1 MIGEPQGGGE
11 EKEGS
16 CTRDTIVNS
25 DFLYD
30 IVEYVIDNVTIA
42 EAVGLANPLII
53 TDLDTTGVV
62 AGFGITITN
71 LYSTGDP
78 VRGDPEAAD

>member
-1 MIGEPQGGGE
+1 MSI
-11 EKEGS
+11 KK
-16 CTRDTIVNS
+16 CKS

-53 TDLDTTGVV
+53 TDLDTTG
-62 AGFGITITN
+62 AE
-71 LYSTGDP
+71 LP
-78 VRGDPEAAD
+78 

>member
-16 CTRDTIVNS
+16 CTRDTIVSS
-25 DFLYD
+25 DYLYD

-53 TDLDTTGVV
+53 TDLDTTG
-62 AGFGITITN
+62 AG
-71 LYSTGDP
+71 
-78 VRGDPEAAD
+78 VRNRSRNSC

>member
-1 MIGEPQGGGE
+1 MIREPQGGGD

-16 CTRDTIVNS
+16 CTRDTIVSS
-25 DFLYD
+25 DYLYD

-62 AGFGITITN
+62 AGFGINLRPTI
-71 LYSTGDP
+71 YS
-78 VRGDPEAAD
+78 